1 MNRNLRI
8 MFSALLVVLW
18 MLVIF
23 AFSHQAN
30 SNEMTKP
37 VLGPFNIFVRKC
49 AHMTEYAILFLLSLN
64 FCRQFAVRWQP
75 GAKVLPSF
83 FGGLQL
89 ERPKRVAEMVCTFI
103 SPIAIAFL
111 YACSDEWHQSFVP
124 GRSAAF
130 SDVLV
135 DSTGILI
142 AAVLIALST
151 FRKR

>member
-23 AFSHQAN
+23 TFSHQAN

-49 AHMTEYAILFLLSLN
+49 AHMAEYAILFLLSLN
-64 FCRQFAVRWQP
+64 FCQQLAVQRQRA
-75 GAKVLPSF
+75 AKVLSSF
-83 FGGLQL
+83 FEGLQL
-89 ERPKRVAEMVCTFI
+89 ERPKRVAQIVSTF
-103 SPIAIAFL
+103 SLPIAIAVL
-111 YACSDEWHQSFVP
+111 YACTDEWHQSFVP

-135 DSTGILI
+135 DSSGILI